1 MILMMNKM
9 ILLSYMETLIFN
21 SLKLISIF
29 EVNLLQTNLLLESY
43 LLLKNIPLLPGNL
56 LFER

>member
-1 MILMMNKM
+1 MMNKM
-9 ILLSYMETLIFN
+9 ILLSYMETLIFH

-29 EVNLLQTNLLLESY
+29 EVNLLLQTNLLLESY